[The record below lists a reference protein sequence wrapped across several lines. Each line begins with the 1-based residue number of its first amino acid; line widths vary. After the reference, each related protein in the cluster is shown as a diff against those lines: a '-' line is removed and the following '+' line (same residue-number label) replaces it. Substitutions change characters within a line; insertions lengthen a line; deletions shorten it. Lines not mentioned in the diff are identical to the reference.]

1 MLWLPCILMYFWRTH
16 QDRNVLI
23 KIMTLQGNSIR
34 QIPIFDHWNNSMRR
48 NRHRSKL
55 LGACS
60 SRNHLEF
67 HQERRRWTIYEVL
80 YSSIMLY
87 MKCVI
92 MKGYFIWLHGYIP
105 MLGLQWVLGLWYFH
119 RDLMTKTPTM
129 ASQNGLSW
137 QHTHGP
143 NILVANGL
151 LR

>member
-1 MLWLPCILMYFWRTH
+1 M
-16 QDRNVLI
+16 
-23 KIMTLQGNSIR
+23 
-34 QIPIFDHWNNSMRR
+34 
-48 NRHRSKL
+48 KL
-55 LGACS
+55 
-60 SRNHLEF
+60 
-67 HQERRRWTIYEVL
+67 
-80 YSSIMLY
+80 
-87 MKCVI
+87 
-92 MKGYFIWLHGYIP
+92 YFIDYMIIFL